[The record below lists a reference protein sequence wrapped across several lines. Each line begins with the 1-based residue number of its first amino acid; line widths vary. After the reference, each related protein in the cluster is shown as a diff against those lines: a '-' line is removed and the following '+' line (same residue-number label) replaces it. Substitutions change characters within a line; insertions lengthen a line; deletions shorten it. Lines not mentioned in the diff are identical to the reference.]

1 MKNTHTPPK
10 TDQPLVEKQ
19 ESKDVELQ
27 KALETAET
35 WKNKYVR
42 ALADYQNL
50 EKRTDEEKQ
59 EVRMYATR
67 MFLEKLLPVIDN
79 LEMADTH
86 VGDEGLSIAM
96 KEMHALLT
104 KFGVEKIDVLGET
117 FDPYKMEC
125 IELVEGEKNKVVEVT
140 SSGYVMHGKLLR
152 EAKVKV
158 GGGTVEKE
166 KV

>member
-1 MKNTHTPPK
+1 MKQPKNTIDEQKKELEGKIIADAKH
-10 TDQPLVEKQ
+10 Q
-19 ESKDVELQ
+19 EEIEV
-27 KALETAET
+27 
-35 WKNKYVR
+35 WKNKYIR

-59 EVRMYATR
+59 EVRAYAVKL
-67 MFLEKLLPVIDN
+67 FLEKLLPVIDN
-79 LEMADTH
+79 LEMADAH
-86 VGDEGLSIAM
+86 INDEGLSIAM
-96 KEMHALLT
+96 KEMHALLS
-104 KFGVEKIDVLGET
+104 KFGVEKTDVTGET

-158 GGGTVEKE
+158 GGGVSE